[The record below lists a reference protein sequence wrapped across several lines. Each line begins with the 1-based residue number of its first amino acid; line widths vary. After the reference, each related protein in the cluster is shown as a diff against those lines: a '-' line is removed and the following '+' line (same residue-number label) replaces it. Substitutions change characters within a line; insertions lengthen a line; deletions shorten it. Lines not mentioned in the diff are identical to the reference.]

1 MKNYHIIIISLC
13 LLLSSC
19 GVSHY
24 VPTYFGDKFPPTST
38 VDIYYSAHDVK
49 QNYKVIGHI
58 SCANFGQDAVKA
70 KLSDYAKT
78 IGADAIIITGTENT
92 TALINADA
100 LKYTN

>member
-19 GVSHY
+19 GVGPY
-24 VPTYFGDKFPPTST
+24 VPYYFGDKFSPTST

-58 SCANFGQDAVKA
+58 SCANLGQEVVKA
-70 KLSDYAKT
+70 KLSDFAKT
-78 IGADAIIITGTENT
+78 IGADVIVITGIGNT
-92 TALINADA
+92 NVSADA